1 MPRGVRVA
9 AWMVLLVTL
18 SALSAQHIGAAPTW
32 APQGSGGIA
41 GQALA
46 NGLTTVLGAF
56 GGSLL
61 LLTLAIVASP
71 LALTFSWP
79 DILSHLCHWVFAVAA
94 SGNQRAAR
102 PGTASGPGDRQ
113 ARE

>member
-9 AWMVLLVTL
+9 AWMVLLITL

-61 LLTLAIVASP
+61 LLTLAIVRSEEHTSELQSLMRISYA
-71 LALTFSWP
+71 
-79 DILSHLCHWVFAVAA
+79 VFCLKKK
-94 SGNQRAAR
+94 NTRTQ
-102 PGTASGPGDRQ
+102 TI
-113 ARE
+113 

>member
-1 MPRGVRVA
+1 
-9 AWMVLLVTL
+9 MVLLITL

-61 LLTLAIVASP
+61 LLTLAIVAAP
-71 LALTFSWP
+71 LALTFSWL
-79 DILSHLCHWVFAVAA
+79 DILDRLGNWVFAL
-94 SGNQRAAR
+94 AAR
-102 PGTASGPGDRQ
+102 GIERAERPATDTALGEIGR
-113 ARE
+113 ANV